1 MEQVE
6 TDRSFIL
13 EAISIVW
20 VRDDDE
26 EEVDDVLP
34 QYFKLVQKYLVS
46 NVGK

>member
-13 EAISIVW
+13 EALSIVW
-20 VRDDDE
+20 VRDDAE
-26 EEVDDVLP
+26 EDVDDVLP